1 MSTST
6 NGRLQRNSLSH
17 EIDRLNLILDGLADG
32 LQEAIAMAVKEAVE
46 KAVEAT
52 VKEVLSNAELQKRL
66 PALQKPK
73 PSRIVSNLV
82 NVAKKRWNWI
92 ANLTKRVWVKTTEA
106 TSIISKKS
114 VRVVGRVVRFV
125 SLFARHLWINVLV
138 IALLAVQFHK
148 PLLIALGVGTLIGM
162 GCYFAG
168 PVVASTF
175 SGVAGFAGS
184 LVASAVA
191 RLWWMLTGSDGAG
204 MSRSWRA
211 AA

>member
-32 LQEAIAMAVKEAVE
+32 LQEAVAMAVKEAVE
-46 KAVEAT
+46 KAVEVA

-66 PALQKPK
+66 PALQEPK
-73 PSRIVSNLV
+73 PSRIVSSLV
-82 NVAKKRWNWI
+82 NVAKKCCGWI
-92 ANLTKRVWVKTTEA
+92 ANLVKSVWVKTTEA
-106 TSIISKKS
+106 ASIINEKR
-114 VRVVGRVVRFV
+114 VTVVGRLVRSV
-125 SLFARHLWINVLV
+125 SSFARRIWIGALVLASV
-138 IALLAVQFHK
+138 AVQFHK
-148 PLLIALGVGTLIGM
+148 PLLIALGVGALIGI
-162 GCYFAG
+162 GCYYAG

-184 LVASAVA
+184 LVASAVT
-191 RLWWMLTGSDGAG
+191 RLWCMVTGNYGDAIDRGK
-204 MSRSWRA
+204 RA